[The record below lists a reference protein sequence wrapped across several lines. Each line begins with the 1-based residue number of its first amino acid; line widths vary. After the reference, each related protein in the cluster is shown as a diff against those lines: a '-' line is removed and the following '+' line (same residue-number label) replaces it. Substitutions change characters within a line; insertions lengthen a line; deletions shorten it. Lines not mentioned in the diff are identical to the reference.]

1 MAFTFSHIPSL
12 LLMLVSSVPA
22 HILASQAE
30 AVSAFLQTLTPL
42 PQRTPGQGFQE
53 GEYPGA
59 CSGNRRRLLID
70 LVSGHQ

>member
-12 LLMLVSSVPA
+12 LLMLVSSFLLTYWP
-22 HILASQAE
+22 LPAE

-53 GEYPGA
+53 GEYPWGM
-59 CSGNRRRLLID
+59 
-70 LVSGHQ
+70 Q